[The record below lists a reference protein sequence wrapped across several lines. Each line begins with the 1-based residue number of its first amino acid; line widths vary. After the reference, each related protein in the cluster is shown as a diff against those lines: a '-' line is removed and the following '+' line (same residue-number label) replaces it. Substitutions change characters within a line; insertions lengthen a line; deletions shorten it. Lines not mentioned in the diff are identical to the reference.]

1 MSHSNSTWQYLE
13 QKDRGRRRQER
24 WILALVFLVWSAL
37 TYAEFSYFGRTAT
50 APPIPNEFFI
60 FGLINLNIL
69 LLVFL
74 LFLIFRNL
82 VKLLFEPKSSM
93 RWGGLSRKLGIAF
106 LSVTLLPTL
115 LLFGIA
121 SRYVT
126 QSIDSWFSERI
137 ETSQENALQVVRSYY
152 ADRSQNALVLI
163 REVASEMA
171 GSQASDPIQNL
182 QNRFNLQGLAVLSS
196 EGRVLE
202 KEVSESAWMR
212 NTPEEEF
219 LGRAREN
226 LGEVR
231 VIRFGEQDVIE
242 ALAPVRLSKEETG
255 WVWSWSLIPLSLSKE
270 MEQISTAYEDYQRL
284 EIHKNPI
291 KRGYIFTLLLVTLAV
306 LFASIWFGIYV
317 ARSMTRPIQQL
328 AEGTR
333 KIAAGDW
340 DVSLEGASNDEMGT
354 LVKSFN
360 QMVSELKEKREE
372 LMQAQRIAAWQ
383 EVARHVAH
391 EIKNPLTPI
400 QLSAQRLRRR
410 YLGKFQED
418 SVFDNCTETIIQQVD
433 ELKRLVDQFAQFSRL
448 PKPILM
454 EADLN
459 EIIREIIPIYQEGHK
474 EIQFDLQLS
483 PELPFLQL
491 DREQIHR
498 VLINL
503 LENAVAAMEGAGKIT
518 LGTSF
523 FSDFV
528 RLEIRDTG
536 VGIDPLHRDRI
547 FEPYF
552 STKVSGTGLGLAIVH
567 RIVQDHK
574 AKIRVEAGPTQG
586 TLFILEFPRVI
597 SQSEEAQPR
606 TLYKVGGLR

>member
-13 QKDRGRRRQER
+13 EKDRHRRRQER
-24 WILALVFLVWSAL
+24 WILALVLMVWSAL

-50 APPIPNEFFI
+50 SPPIPNEFFI

-152 ADRSQNALVLI
+152 ADRSLNALLLI
-163 REVASEMA
+163 REVAREMG
-171 GSQASDPIQNL
+171 GSQAPDPIQNF

-212 NTPEEEF
+212 NPPEEEF

-231 VIRFGEQDVIE
+231 VVRFGEQDVIE

-270 MEQISTAYEDYQRL
+270 MEQISTAFEDYQRL

-291 KRGYIFTLLLVTLAV
+291 KKGYIFTLLLVTLAV

-354 LVKSFN
+354 LVQSFN
-360 QMVSELKEKREE
+360 RMVGELKEKREE

-418 SVFDNCTETIIQQVD
+418 AVFDNCTETIIQQVD

-448 PKPILM
+448 PKPILR

-483 PELPFLQL
+483 SELPLLQL

-503 LENAVAAMEGAGKIT
+503 LENAVAAMEGVGKIT

-523 FSDFV
+523 SSDFV
-528 RLEIRDTG
+528 RLEVRDTG

-586 TLFILEFPRVI
+586 TVFILEFPRVV